1 MQLTVNQ
8 PSFDIGGS
16 SPSTPT
22 PPEDCRSLS
31 SVGLEHLVY
40 TEGVTGSSPVG
51 TTNISK
57 MKAKLEFDLP
67 EEQVE
72 FNFAVNGSNWS
83 FVVWKLDQ
91 ELRGKIK
98 YSEDITEE
106 QREIYQEVR
115 DRIQGFMDHYGLN
128 WEQ

>member
-1 MQLTVNQ
+1 
-8 PSFDIGGS
+8 
-16 SPSTPT
+16 
-22 PPEDCRSLS
+22 
-31 SVGLEHLVY
+31 
-40 TEGVTGSSPVG
+40 
-51 TTNISK
+51 

-67 EEQVE
+67 EERVE
-72 FNFAVNGSNWS
+72 FDVAVIGSNWS

-115 DRIQGFMDHYGLN
+115 DKIHGFMDHYKLN
-128 WEQ
+128 WE